1 MRKVLILLL
10 CCLLLVTCVS
20 ADNAAPKAELAATV
34 SSDGGCT
41 VHLTMTLS
49 LTENARDLLYP
60 IPVSAIDVT
69 VNGTVARTRTIGNKR
84 SIELDGIIGAAGMYT
99 LSISYTLPNAVKEGT
114 GGKYILNADLLG
126 GFPYPIDELSYSVTL
141 PGPVK
146 EDPAF
151 TSNYHLDSVESNMT
165 IKVEQNV
172 ISGQFVTRLKDQE
185 TLNLTL
191 EVDRADYFSDEPQ
204 VMGVAYEKLGIAG
217 LSVLAL
223 LYWLL
228 TMRAIPPRR
237 MRWTKEP
244 AGITAGEVGCALTGK
259 GVDFTMM
266 VLSWAQMGYILIQ
279 LEEDG
284 RVLLHRRMD
293 MGNERNDFEIKYF
306 RQLFGKRKT
315 VDGTGIQ
322 YARLCRKAAMFCP
335 NMRHFYE
342 RSTGNPVIL
351 RLLMAA
357 AGCLGGISLAGGFSP
372 DTAWKTV
379 LSVVLGILAP
389 IAAWL
394 IQEGMQ
400 GLHTRHRWRIL
411 PAIGLIAAWS
421 LLGFAAGDPAIAIT
435 VSLLQALTGLAA
447 AYGGRRTLMGKQLMA
462 QVLGLRRHMKKL
474 GKEEVVQILR
484 RNPEYYYQ
492 LAPYAVALQVD
503 KSFARQ
509 FGGVALPECSYLT
522 TGLDGQMTA
531 REWNQLL
538 REAVYAL
545 DATQQR
551 MFLDTLTGK

>member
-1 MRKVLILLL
+1 MRKVLIVLF

-20 ADNAAPKAELAATV
+20 AENAAQKSELTATV
-34 SSDGGCT
+34 TSDGSCT
-41 VHLTMTLS
+41 VHLSMTLL
-49 LTENARDLLYP
+49 LTENAEDLLYP
-60 IPVSAIDVT
+60 LPISAIDVT
-69 VNGTVARTRTIGNKR
+69 VNGAVARTRTIDNKR
-84 SIELDGIIGAAGMYT
+84 SIELDGIIGAAGIYT
-99 LSISYTLPNAVKEGT
+99 LSISYTIPNAVKET
-114 GGKYILNADLLG
+114 SGGKCALNVDLLG
-126 GFPYPIDELSYSVTL
+126 GFPYPIEELTYTVTL
-141 PGPVK
+141 PGAVI

-151 TSNYHLDSVESNMT
+151 TSNYHLGSVESNMT
-165 IKVEQNV
+165 IKVENNV
-172 ISGQFVTRLKDQE
+172 ISGQFLTRLKDQE
-185 TLNLTL
+185 TLALSL
-191 EVDRADYFSDEPQ
+191 EVDPADYFSDEPQ
-204 VMGVAYEKLGIAG
+204 VMGIAYEKFAIAG
-217 LSVLAL
+217 LTLLAL

-228 TMRAIPPRR
+228 TMRSAPPKR

-244 AGITAGEVGCALTGK
+244 SGITAGEVGCALTGK

-266 VLSWAQMGYILIQ
+266 VLSWAQMGYILIH
-279 LEEDG
+279 LDENG

-293 MGNERNDFEIKYF
+293 MGNERSDFEIKYF

-322 YARLCRKAAMFCP
+322 YAQLCRRASMVCP

-342 RSTGNPVIL
+342 RGTGNPVIL
-351 RLLMAA
+351 RLIMAA
-357 AGCLGGISLAGGFSP
+357 AGCLGGISLASDFSP
-372 DTAWKTV
+372 DTAWKTI

-389 IAAWL
+389 IAAWV

-411 PAIGLIAAWS
+411 PAIGMIAAWI
-421 LLGFAAGDPAIAIT
+421 LVGFAAGDPAVAII

-447 AYGGRRTLMGKQLMA
+447 AYGGRRTLMGKQLSE

-474 GKEEVVQILR
+474 SKEEVVQILR

-492 LAPYAVALQVD
+492 LAPFAVALQVD
-503 KSFARQ
+503 KPFARQ

-522 TGLDGQMTA
+522 TGADGQMTA

-551 MFLDTLTGK
+551 MFLDALTGR